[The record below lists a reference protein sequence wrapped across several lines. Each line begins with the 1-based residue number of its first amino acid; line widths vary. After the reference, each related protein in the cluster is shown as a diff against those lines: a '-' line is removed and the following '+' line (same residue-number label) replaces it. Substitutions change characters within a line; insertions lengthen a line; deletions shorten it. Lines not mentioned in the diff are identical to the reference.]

1 MYFIGNFVFSTNQEE
16 TLEEERRHG
25 EFSLIIDAADPME
38 AILKFR
44 DRIVLYRRGS
54 DFFQG
59 DCSVYLI
66 QLFDFDRFPTDEAM
80 MLNYK
85 SVAGDPV
92 MPFIRCSLPND
103 LSDSCRISDW
113 KNNAPEIDGKEE
125 KLFLRFEAG
134 SSLCL
139 TEPEGDFL
147 IT

>member
-1 MYFIGNFVFSTNQEE
+1 
-16 TLEEERRHG
+16 
-25 EFSLIIDAADPME
+25 
-38 AILKFR
+38 
-44 DRIVLYRRGS
+44 
-54 DFFQG
+54 
-59 DCSVYLI
+59 
-66 QLFDFDRFPTDEAM
+66 M

-113 KNNAPEIDGKEE
+113 KNNAPEIDGDEE

-134 SSLCL
+134 SSQLM